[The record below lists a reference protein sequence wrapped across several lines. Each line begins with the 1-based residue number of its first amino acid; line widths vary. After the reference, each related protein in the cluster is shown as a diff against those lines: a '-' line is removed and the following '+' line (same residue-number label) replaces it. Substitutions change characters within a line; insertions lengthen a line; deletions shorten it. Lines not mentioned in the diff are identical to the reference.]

1 MAVLVGGRSIDLIPK
16 QLRAIEQWARDTTS
30 VVEVRLFG
38 SRARGDSTPASD
50 VDLCITMR
58 VARRGSTALGR
69 YTALADEW
77 QQRLAESL
85 EVHHVSLEWY
95 PPQDPVVR
103 VKVDREAVLLWQRA

>member
-1 MAVLVGGRSIDLIPK
+1 MAVLVSGRSVDLIPK
-16 QLRAIEQWARDTTS
+16 QLRTIEQWARDTTS

-38 SRARGDSTPASD
+38 SRSRGDSTAASD

-58 VARRGSTALGR
+58 VAGRGSTALGR

-77 QQRLAESL
+77 QRQLAELL

-95 PPQDPVVR
+95 TPQDPAKR
-103 VKVDREAVLLWQRA
+103 AEVDREAVIIWQRG